1 MNVQDQNLKTKKR
14 PKVAVVA
21 GSGGIKAIS
30 SIPLFE
36 FLEEAEI
43 EVDLLIGC
51 SAGSIFAAWW
61 AVCNSADYMRE
72 NADKLWAKKLFTK
85 TDYRTLLSIARLP
98 FGRFNKNSGLL
109 KPDLV
114 QNVFLK
120 IYGNQMM
127 EDLPIRTMLQATD
140 MQTGDA
146 VVLSTGLVRENVYA
160 SGALYPFLPPIKLNG
175 KWLIDGGFSSPLP
188 LLEAVN
194 EGADIIIA
202 ISTGVETD
210 EEAKGF
216 ISSFMQNISYMIKR
230 LERNQT
236 SLSVDLHHYEI
247 IHINIIFDE
256 HFKLSSAHRI
266 PEILDAGKKAV
277 DEQKDEILR
286 AIEGFSALDLDYAE

>member
-1 MNVQDQNLKTKKR
+1 MIVQDQNLKTQKR
-14 PKVAVVA
+14 PKIAVVV

-61 AVCNSADYMRE
+61 ATCNSADYLKE
-72 NADKLWAKKLFTK
+72 NVNKLWTKKLFAK
-85 TDYRTLLSIARLP
+85 TDYRTLLSIAGLP

-109 KPDLV
+109 KP
-114 QNVFLK
+114 NVVHNGYFK

-127 EDLPIRTMLQATD
+127 EDLPIRTILQATD

-146 VVLSTGLVRENVYA
+146 VLLTTGLVRENVYA
-160 SGALYPFLPPIKLNG
+160 SSALYPFLPPIKING

-194 EGADIIIA
+194 ESADIIIA

-216 ISSFMQNISYMIKR
+216 ISSFMQSLSYMLER
-230 LERNQT
+230 LERIQT
-236 SLSVDLHHYEI
+236 TLSVDLHHYEI
-247 IHINIIFDE
+247 VHINIVFDK
-256 HFKLSSAHRI
+256 HFNLSAVHRI

-277 DEQKDEILR
+277 DEQKDEILK
-286 AIEGFSALDLDYAE
+286 AIEGFSALDQNHAE

>member
-61 AVCNSADYMRE
+61 ATCNSADYMRE

-85 TDYRTLLSIARLP
+85 TDYRTLLSIAGLP

-146 VVLSTGLVRENVYA
+146 VLLSTGLVRENVYA

-175 KWLIDGGFSSPLP
+175 KWLIDGGYSSPLP

-194 EGADIIIA
+194 ESADIIIA

-210 EEAKGF
+210 EEPKGF
-216 ISSFMQNISYMIKR
+216 ISSFMQSISYMTNW

-236 SLSVDLHHYEI
+236 TLSVDLHHYEI
-247 IHINIIFDE
+247 VHINIVFDK
-256 HFKLSSAHRI
+256 HFNLSSVHRI